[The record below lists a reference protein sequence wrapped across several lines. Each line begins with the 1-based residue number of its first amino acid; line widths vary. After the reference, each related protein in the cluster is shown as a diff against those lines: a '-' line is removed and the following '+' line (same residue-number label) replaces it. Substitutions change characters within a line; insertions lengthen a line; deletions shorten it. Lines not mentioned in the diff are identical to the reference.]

1 MKSLELRDG
10 RFHTTE
16 RFVWSAVFFYLQKRK
31 GVKKTMKNNQQKETK
46 RDLDLNQRKEELRRL
61 LVTNERC
68 TLQYLADSLQ
78 VSKRTIKR
86 YLDEIERDTMLIFHP
101 GRYGGVSLAD
111 RSQVKRLY
119 LKEYELEVLHR
130 IISDTETTGQCHL
143 KFADLKILKDMVSFY
158 SK

>member
-1 MKSLELRDG
+1 
-10 RFHTTE
+10 
-16 RFVWSAVFFYLQKRK
+16 
-31 GVKKTMKNNQQKETK
+31 MKNNQQKETK
-46 RDLDLNQRKEELRRL
+46 RDLDLNQRKEEVRRL
-61 LVTNERC
+61 LVTNEQC
-68 TLQYLADSLQ
+68 TLQYLADSLK
-78 VSKRTIKR
+78 VSKRTVKR
-86 YLDEIERDTMLIFHP
+86 YLDEIEADTNLIFHT

-143 KFADLKILKDMVSFY
+143 EFADLKILKDMVSFY

>member
-1 MKSLELRDG
+1 
-10 RFHTTE
+10 
-16 RFVWSAVFFYLQKRK
+16 
-31 GVKKTMKNNQQKETK
+31 
-46 RDLDLNQRKEELRRL
+46 
-61 LVTNERC
+61 
-68 TLQYLADSLQ
+68 
-78 VSKRTIKR
+78 
-86 YLDEIERDTMLIFHP
+86 MLIFHP

>member
-1 MKSLELRDG
+1 
-10 RFHTTE
+10 
-16 RFVWSAVFFYLQKRK
+16 
-31 GVKKTMKNNQQKETK
+31 MKNKQQKETK

-61 LVTNERC
+61 LVTNEQC
-68 TLQYLADSLQ
+68 TLQYLAESLK
-78 VSKRTIKR
+78 VSKRTVKR
-86 YLDEIERDTMLIFHP
+86 YLDEIEEDTKLIFHT

-130 IISDTETTGQCHL
+130 IISDTEEVGQCRL
-143 KFADLKILKDMVSFY
+143 TSVDLKVLKDMVSYY

>member
-1 MKSLELRDG
+1 
-10 RFHTTE
+10 
-16 RFVWSAVFFYLQKRK
+16 
-31 GVKKTMKNNQQKETK
+31 MKNNQQKETK
-46 RDLDLNQRKEELRRL
+46 RDLDLNQRKEEVRRL

-78 VSKRTIKR
+78 VSKRTVKR

-119 LKEYELEVLHR
+119 LKEYELEVLHW

-143 KFADLKILKDMVSFY
+143 EFADLKILKDMVSFY

>member
-1 MKSLELRDG
+1 
-10 RFHTTE
+10 
-16 RFVWSAVFFYLQKRK
+16 
-31 GVKKTMKNNQQKETK
+31 MKNIQQNDIK
-46 RDLDLNQRKEELRRL
+46 RNLDLTQRKEEVRRL

-68 TLQYLADSLQ
+68 TLQYLADSLK
-78 VSKRTIKR
+78 VSRRTVKR

-130 IISDTETTGQCHL
+130 IISDTEKMGKCRLDST
-143 KFADLKILKDMVSFY
+143 DLKVLKEMVLYY

>member
-1 MKSLELRDG
+1 
-10 RFHTTE
+10 
-16 RFVWSAVFFYLQKRK
+16 
-31 GVKKTMKNNQQKETK
+31 MKNNQQNEIK
-46 RDLDLNQRKEELRRL
+46 RDLDLNQRKDEVRRL

-68 TLQYLADSLQ
+68 TLQYLADSLK
-78 VSKRTIKR
+78 VSRRTVKR

-119 LKEYELEVLHR
+119 LKDYEIAVLHR
-130 IISDTETTGQCHL
+130 IIFETEEVGQCRL
-143 KFADLKILKDMVSFY
+143 TLADLKVLRNMVSYY

>member
-1 MKSLELRDG
+1 
-10 RFHTTE
+10 
-16 RFVWSAVFFYLQKRK
+16 
-31 GVKKTMKNNQQKETK
+31 MKNNQQKETK

-68 TLQYLADSLQ
+68 TLQYLADSIQ
-78 VSKRTIKR
+78 VSKRTVKR

-119 LKEYELEVLHR
+119 LKDYEIAVLHR
-130 IISDTETTGQCHL
+130 IIFETEEVGQCRL
-143 KFADLKILKDMVSFY
+143 TLADLKVLRDMVSYY

>member
-1 MKSLELRDG
+1 
-10 RFHTTE
+10 
-16 RFVWSAVFFYLQKRK
+16 
-31 GVKKTMKNNQQKETK
+31 MKNNQQKETK

-78 VSKRTIKR
+78 VSKRTVKR

-119 LKEYELEVLHR
+119 LKDYEIAVLHR
-130 IISDTETTGQCHL
+130 IIFETEEVGQCRL
-143 KFADLKILKDMVSFY
+143 TLADLKVLRDMVSYY